1 MYIKLTRV
9 LRKLTMTRIGFY
21 GILASISNYSITYR
35 EVDRKK
41 RRK

>member
-9 LRKLTMTRIGFY
+9 LRKLTMTRKGFY
-21 GILASISNYSITYR
+21 GILTSISNYSITYR